1 MNKKIITDWIKTSLI
16 YERIKEKNINIT
28 VNDFIYEVWAMLPYN
43 TKSFIWYNE
52 EEINTC
58 VTTNKKGCINKKG
71 YVKLL
76 EIEPNTSFEK
86 FLQIILTNII

>member
-16 YERIKEKNINIT
+16 DERIEEENINKT

-58 VTTNKKGCINKKG
+58 VTINKKFNKKG
-71 YVKLL
+71 YIKLL
-76 EIEPNTSFEK
+76 EIEPDTSFEN